1 MTRKKP
7 DTALLEQELT
17 HEIIGSF
24 YTVYN
29 ELGYGFLESVFAN
42 GLSLELRRRN
52 LHVARE
58 VPVEVQYLGQPIG
71 RFRMDLVVDHK
82 VLVEIKSTSTVGDAD
97 RRQVFNYL
105 RASVLPIALLLHFGP
120 KPDFQRFI
128 SPRLLH
134 TTNRADR
141 ALSV

>member
-1 MTRKKP
+1 MTRKKH
-7 DTALLEQELT
+7 DTTLVEQELT

-29 ELGYGFLESVFAN
+29 ELGYGFLEKVYAN

-52 LHVARE
+52 LHVDRE
-58 VPVEVQYLGQPIG
+58 VPVEVQYLGQPVG
-71 RFRMDLVVDHK
+71 QFRMDVVVDHK

-105 RASVLPIALLLHFGP
+105 RASALPIALLLHFGA
-120 KPDFQRFI
+120 KPDFQRFV
-128 SPRLLH
+128 SPRLIK
-134 TTNRADR
+134 TTDR
-141 ALSV
+141 AVSV